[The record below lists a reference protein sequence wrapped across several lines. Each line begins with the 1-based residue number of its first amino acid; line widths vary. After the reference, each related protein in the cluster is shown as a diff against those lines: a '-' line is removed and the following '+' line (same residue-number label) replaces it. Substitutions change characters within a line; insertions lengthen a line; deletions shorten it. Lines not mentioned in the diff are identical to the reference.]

1 MLTRADVVLRLPEV
15 KGVDRRKLEV
25 RKTGVVVVIIE
36 KDSWG
41 SSYLYDIYGGNT
53 GNYLGYR
60 GELED
65 AIQFALDQW
74 NAIIGKV
81 DSGL

>member
-1 MLTRADVVLRLPEV
+1 MLTRADVVLRLPEM

-25 RKTGVVVVIIE
+25 RKTGVVVAIFM

-41 SSYLYDIYGGNT
+41 SAHLYDIYGGKT

-60 GELED
+60 TEFEE

-74 NAIIGKV
+74 NAITGKL
-81 DSGL
+81 DNGL